1 MSKIEDHQIIML
13 VSKNLK
19 ISKGEISL
27 ESKQED
33 HPEQDSLANL
43 RIYLELSKLLKKEL
57 PNEIIF
63 QLDSI
68 KSIIKI
74 SKDFS

>member
-33 HPEQDSLANL
+33 HPEWDSLANL
-43 RIYLELSKLLKKEL
+43 RIY
-57 PNEIIF
+57 
-63 QLDSI
+63 
-68 KSIIKI
+68 
-74 SKDFS
+74 